1 MSEMEVNNEVHKI
14 VIQQFAFAKTLARAL
29 NNGRNN
35 KELEKFIIKE
45 SIKELKFVLKN
56 K

>member
-14 VIQQFAFAKTLARAL
+14 VIQQFAFAQTLARAL

-45 SIKELKFVLKN
+45 SIKELKFVLK
-56 K
+56 KK

>member
-1 MSEMEVNNEVHKI
+1 MSEMELNNEAHKI
-14 VIQQFAFAKTLARAL
+14 VIQQFAFARTLARAL

-45 SIKELKFVLKN
+45 SIKELKFVLK
-56 K
+56 KK

>member
-45 SIKELKFVLKN
+45 SIKELKFVLK
-56 K
+56 KK

>member
-14 VIQQFAFAKTLARAL
+14 VIQQFAFAKTLACAL

-45 SIKELKFVLKN
+45 SIKELKFVLK
-56 K
+56 KK

>member
-29 NNGRNN
+29 NYGRNN

-45 SIKELKFVLKN
+45 SIKELKFVLK
-56 K
+56 KK